1 MNPRNPESK
10 AKHRVCT
17 DCTAIST
24 AAWSMCP
31 ATRAESAWAKDEH
44 GNRSR
49 TITGGVCARTIENY
63 GRPVA
68 A

>member
-1 MNPRNPESK
+1 MSYHKSGNPSGV

-17 DCTAIST
+17 NCQYAQSNLH
-24 AAWSMCP
+24 CP
-31 ATRAESAWAKDEH
+31 ATRKETQWVYDAIGK
-44 GNRSR
+44 SR
-49 TITGGVCARTIENY
+49 TVSGGVCGRTIENY